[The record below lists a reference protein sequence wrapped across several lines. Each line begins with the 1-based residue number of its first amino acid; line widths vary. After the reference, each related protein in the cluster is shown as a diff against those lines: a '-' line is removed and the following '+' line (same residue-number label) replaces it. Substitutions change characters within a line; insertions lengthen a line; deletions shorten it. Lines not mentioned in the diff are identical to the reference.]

1 MTTPVAS
8 TSQPAQL
15 PALDA
20 PHNDAPAKK
29 GKDKKAK
36 EAASGHPLE
45 VRRASRCLPLAD
57 VV

>member
-15 PALDA
+15 PALDG
-20 PHNDAPAKK
+20 PHKDAPAKK

-36 EAASGHPLE
+36 DAAAPGHPLE
-45 VRRASRCLPLAD
+45 VRLLHALSAHR
-57 VV
+57 